1 MLSGE
6 LSGAGGGE
14 GSGTQEKRAF
24 PAVLQTQVSSRAWSQ
39 LAKAPAPPWLATPSW
54 PVFTLQTVQQGEGHA
69 VTSGTQES
77 P

>member
-14 GSGTQEKRAF
+14 GSGTQEESIPCSIADPGF
-24 PAVLQTQVSSRAWSQ
+24 FQSLESASESSS
-39 LAKAPAPPWLATPSW
+39 PWLATPSW

-69 VTSGTQES
+69 VTSETQES